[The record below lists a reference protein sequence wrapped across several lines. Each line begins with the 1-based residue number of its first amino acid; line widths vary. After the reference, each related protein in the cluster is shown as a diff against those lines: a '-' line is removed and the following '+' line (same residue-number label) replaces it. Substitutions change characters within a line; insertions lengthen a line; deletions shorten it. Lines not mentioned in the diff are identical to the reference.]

1 MDAEGGAVQ
10 EPNKEPATNGTPSPG
25 KLNVSKAKRLLP
37 MELRKRRR
45 AAKLQVSAEK
55 KARVTSGATFSTQAP
70 SASARSPGKTEI
82 TGEVIEDTKP
92 SRAFHEAKSAEVSP
106 AKAAKKASPSKSTP
120 QKSPRAKAPTST
132 TSTRLHSLYNSSL
145 LSQKT
150 QNRRLVPGANVS
162 DQMWIYSS
170 WVKRVAH
177 IWKSGCRVATGH
189 CAQTKLSIL
198 IAFPYPF
205 QRSTY
210 VTYDLEALG
219 MIWFVLMR
227 NFMTGGSIAQQQ
239 LLKAQRCDGSRH
251 CIISY
256 TLQTQYRLQ
265 FCSTERLQQAQVNH
279 CWEVPQANTNEK
291 KKLFSQHVEHW
302 QESFRDVYMNFRRQA
317 SSTIGD
323 TQDRSFYL
331 RSSEF
336 VVYFLYDTDGQDAT
350 GNGPSIINLCRQHA
364 EQTKSSEN
372 PTEEAN
378 NRHLRAVMSQSSAR
392 TRKVLHHLNV
402 EYTMPYI
409 KANQTQREVGEF
421 HLLEEELEATRKRSK
436 DRNGGTIMTR
446 TTAAPE
452 NMHGATHC
460 CSSTATTLHGLYE
473 FLINRAPMSNQDVPV
488 LYALYPF
495 ANASIKSLQ
504 VTSFGH
510 VGAAATE
517 SVSEDQ
523 PSRSA
528 TLFRIEILGFCFPS
542 SIARLLAVLKDEWE
556 ATHSSYDLLEP
567 STGGKNAQIVLRT
580 YMEALAGAERLN
592 AIKLDEEVAKESG
605 EKRSEQQERQKRR
618 QELEFSKRRMEI
630 AAVTKME
637 SRYNVE
643 TTSRTIVVRR

>member
-25 KLNVSKAKRLLP
+25 KRNVSKAKRLLP

-55 KARVTSGATFSTQAP
+55 KARVTSGATFSTQAS

-92 SRAFHEAKSAEVSP
+92 SQAFHEAKSVEVSP

-150 QNRRLVPGANVS
+150 QNRRLVPGANVPNS
-162 DQMWIYSS
+162 FQ
-170 WVKRVAH
+170 VAELPLD
-177 IWKSGCRVATGH
+177 IVPK
-189 CAQTKLSIL
+189 TKLSIL

-205 QRSTY
+205 QR
-210 VTYDLEALG
+210 VTSKIKQQSLQ
-219 MIWFVLMR
+219 
-227 NFMTGGSIAQQQ
+227 NFMTGGSIAQQPASQ
-239 LLKAQRCDGSRH
+239 
-251 CIISY
+251 
-256 TLQTQYRLQ
+256 
-265 FCSTERLQQAQVNH
+265 STAVRWQQALHYFVH
-279 CWEVPQANTNEK
+279 PADSVPTSVLLNRATAASTSEP
-291 KKLFSQHVEHW
+291 LLGGPTSQHKREEKAFFTARWNTW

-452 NMHGATHC
+452 NMHGADSLLLFHGHD
-460 CSSTATTLHGLYE
+460 AAHGLYE

-580 YMEALAGAERLN
+580 CMEALAGAERLN

>member
-25 KLNVSKAKRLLP
+25 KRNVSKAKRLLP

-55 KARVTSGATFSTQAP
+55 KAR
-70 SASARSPGKTEI
+70 
-82 TGEVIEDTKP
+82 
-92 SRAFHEAKSAEVSP
+92 
-106 AKAAKKASPSKSTP
+106 
-120 QKSPRAKAPTST
+120 
-132 TSTRLHSLYNSSL
+132 
-145 LSQKT
+145 
-150 QNRRLVPGANVS
+150 
-162 DQMWIYSS
+162 
-170 WVKRVAH
+170 
-177 IWKSGCRVATGH
+177 
-189 CAQTKLSIL
+189 
-198 IAFPYPF
+198 
-205 QRSTY
+205 
-210 VTYDLEALG
+210 
-219 MIWFVLMR
+219 
-227 NFMTGGSIAQQQ
+227 
-239 LLKAQRCDGSRH
+239 
-251 CIISY
+251 
-256 TLQTQYRLQ
+256 
-265 FCSTERLQQAQVNH
+265 
-279 CWEVPQANTNEK
+279 
-291 KKLFSQHVEHW
+291 
-302 QESFRDVYMNFRRQA
+302 
-317 SSTIGD
+317 
-323 TQDRSFYL
+323 
-331 RSSEF
+331 
-336 VVYFLYDTDGQDAT
+336 
-350 GNGPSIINLCRQHA
+350 HA

-452 NMHGATHC
+452 NMHGADSLLLFHGHD
-460 CSSTATTLHGLYE
+460 AAHGLYE

>member
-25 KLNVSKAKRLLP
+25 KRNVSKAKRLLP

-92 SRAFHEAKSAEVSP
+92 SQAFHEAKSAEVSP

-132 TSTRLHSLYNSSL
+132 ASTRLHSLYNSSL

-150 QNRRLVPGANVS
+150 QNRRLVPGANVPNS
-162 DQMWIYSS
+162 FQ
-170 WVKRVAH
+170 VAELPLD
-177 IWKSGCRVATGH
+177 IVPK
-189 CAQTKLSIL
+189 TKLSIL
-198 IAFPYPF
+198 IVFPYPF
-205 QRSTY
+205 QR
-210 VTYDLEALG
+210 VTSKIKQQSLQ
-219 MIWFVLMR
+219 
-227 NFMTGGSIAQQQ
+227 NFMTGGSIAQQPASQ
-239 LLKAQRCDGSRH
+239 
-251 CIISY
+251 
-256 TLQTQYRLQ
+256 
-265 FCSTERLQQAQVNH
+265 STAVRWQQALHYFVH
-279 CWEVPQANTNEK
+279 PADSVPTSVLLNRATATSTSEP
-291 KKLFSQHVEHW
+291 LLGGPTSQHKREEKAFFTARWNTW

-421 HLLEEELEATRKRSK
+421 HLLKEELEATRKGST

-452 NMHGATHC
+452 NMHGADSLLLFHGHD
-460 CSSTATTLHGLYE
+460 AVHGLYE

-643 TTSRTIVVRR
+643 TTSRTIVVQR